1 MEENVR
7 VGKYVFRFGVIH
19 LILLVGISII
29 LGLLEVEANSGVSIG
44 ALMGAAMAAVI
55 KFIQDNKRA
64 PSQSEKSQLIWLSLL
79 VAVAISILISS
90 IFFIFSGEGQEVFEA
105 LISMGFLV
113 MLLILLFA
121 SAVCFFV
128 LSLSYGHLAKKQ
140 YETLVKHG
148 KL

>member
-7 VGKYVFRFGVIH
+7 VGKYVFRFGIVH
-19 LILLVGISII
+19 LLLLVGLSII

-55 KFIQDNKRA
+55 MFIQDNKRA
-64 PSQSEKSQLIWLSLL
+64 PNKSEKSHLIWFSLL
-79 VAVAISILISS
+79 ASIAISIVLSS
-90 IFFIFSGEGQEVFEA
+90 LFLVFSAEGKELFSTIV
-105 LISMGFLV
+105 SMGFLV
-113 MLLILLFA
+113 MFLILLFA

-140 YETLVKHG
+140 YDALVKHG

>member
-7 VGKYVFRFGVIH
+7 VGKYVFRFGIVH
-19 LILLVGISII
+19 LLLLVGLSII
-29 LGLLEVEANSGVSIG
+29 LGLLEVEANSGISIG

-64 PSQSEKSQLIWLSLL
+64 PSQSEKSRLIWLSLL
-79 VAVAISILISS
+79 VAVAISILLSS
-90 IFFIFSGEGQEVFEA
+90 VFFIFSGEGQEIFEA
-105 LISMGFLV
+105 LISMGLLVIFL
-113 MLLILLFA
+113 IFLFA
-121 SAVCFFV
+121 SVVCFFV

-140 YETLVKHG
+140 YEALVKHG